1 MVNAL
6 ARGFGKVFVLSLLTA
21 YCLLS
26 TAQWLVARADVPQL
40 LNYQGRLTEA
50 DGAPLVGDHTVT
62 FRIYDA
68 QDQGSK
74 LWEET
79 HQIALAV
86 DDTGIFSIVLGSL
99 TPFATLDFNKPLWLS
114 LEVDGEGE
122 MVPRLRLAA
131 VGYAINADTLDGL
144 TSAQFL
150 RADADTVATGE
161 LKAAKSGLALVVQPA
176 TDPAANTKL
185 IDVRNAAGASQF
197 SVDLEGDVS
206 LAGSLPAHAS
216 QHQPGGADA
225 LPTASTASVGSVNS
239 EGTSTSLSRADH
251 VHQGIHALRASGQ
264 PQLFGDVTLAA
275 GDNVTLSQAGQTIT
289 IAAEDEDGDGG
300 DHGNTATNFASNSV
314 SISSSSDTNLL
325 SVTITKSQA
334 SSALLLIATVQLNHT
349 SGGNKTVDLKLFN
362 GANQLDANYRARIG
376 SGGGQ
381 VQEAPATIHFWDT
394 SGAGTYTFDLKARA
408 SGDGATAT
416 VRRLTVVELL

>member
-122 MVPRLRLAA
+122 MAPRLRLAA

-251 VHQGIHALRASGQ
+251 VHQGLHSLSASGQ
-264 PQLFGDVTLAA
+264 PQLVGDVTLSA
-275 GDNVTLSQAGQTIT
+275 GTNVTLTQSGNDIQIASSAGAGQGNKVTAFASSTVGIE
-289 IAAEDEDGDGG
+289 EDEDTD
-300 DHGNTATNFASNSV
+300 
-314 SISSSSDTNLL
+314 LL

-334 SSALLLIATVQLNHT
+334 SSALLILASVQLNHA
-349 SGGNKTVDLKLFN
+349 SGGNKQVDLKLLRGN
-362 GANQLDANYRARIG
+362 TQLDATYRARIG
-376 SGGGQ
+376 SGSGQ
-381 VQEAPATIHFWDT
+381 LRQLPVSLHFWDT
-394 SGAGTYTFDLKARA
+394 SGAGTYTFTLKASA
-408 SGDGATAT
+408 DDDGAQAT